1 MSPELIPVLLSTI
14 FSILTIILCYYFLN
28 DSFKNKLTL
37 FISLLI
43 ISFDPNFLKHAFNG
57 METSFTYFLSYLI
70 LLGIIYSGKIK
81 NNYFMGA
88 IFGIFLL
95 VRPESGLLSI
105 LTIIYLLF
113 SRKIG
118 LKGVIQILV
127 SGLIIVLPWIIF
139 TYLYMGKLLPDTFGA
154 KGGDYTL
161 GLNLFKNLIS
171 IARIFAGNYFP
182 IFILALIF
190 ITKTPKFFKKEELKN
205 MIIFLVVGMYILF
218 YSVIFN
224 NDIIYARYLCVIFP
238 FFIMSFISFA
248 EFSLPDVRKLNIA
261 LASVFMILL
270 ITGFTISRMDKVMV
284 GNYSRTE
291 KEIINWVNNNTSKDS
306 YITRAR
312 IGEIGFKTQR
322 RIFDLMGLINRDIAG
337 YYNSNKITDY
347 YLLKKPD
354 YLIGVDDNIVESL
367 KPFAQVNLL
376 KEYKMDYRY
385 LLRQKLSGSESRYD
399 TIKVYKVDW
408 FK

>member
-1 MSPELIPVLLSTI
+1 
-14 FSILTIILCYYFLN
+14 
-28 DSFKNKLTL
+28 
-37 FISLLI
+37 
-43 ISFDPNFLKHAFNG
+43 
-57 METSFTYFLSYLI
+57 
-70 LLGIIYSGKIK
+70 
-81 NNYFMGA
+81 
-88 IFGIFLL
+88 
-95 VRPESGLLSI
+95 
-105 LTIIYLLF
+105 
-113 SRKIG
+113 
-118 LKGVIQILV
+118 
-127 SGLIIVLPWIIF
+127 
-139 TYLYMGKLLPDTFGA
+139 
-154 KGGDYTL
+154 
-161 GLNLFKNLIS
+161 
-171 IARIFAGNYFP
+171 
-182 IFILALIF
+182 
-190 ITKTPKFFKKEELKN
+190 
-205 MIIFLVVGMYILF
+205 
-218 YSVIFN
+218 
-224 NDIIYARYLCVIFP
+224 
-238 FFIMSFISFA
+238 
-248 EFSLPDVRKLNIA
+248 
-261 LASVFMILL
+261 MILL